1 MLDHEDRGPEVAMDL
16 ARGLETLLVAAV
28 VAGLAPVLV
37 ALLPGPRI
45 PQVVVLLAG
54 GVLIGPEVLDW
65 ASRPA
70 IDLLANVGLGFLFL
84 LAGYELDLHL
94 FRERPGRLAMAGW
107 LVTLVLA
114 AAITGALEAVG
125 FVRAFVP
132 VALGLSTTALGTLLP
147 ILRDNDMLS
156 GRFGRYLMAAGAVG
170 ELFPIFAIALFLG
183 ASNKFVALAS
193 LLAVGVLAVVL
204 SFAPRLVRGNR
215 LGRILQEEEGATAQ
229 TTVRLT
235 VVLLLLLLVIAEEFG
250 LDVVLGAFLAGIV
263 LRRWAPGDVHAL
275 EGKLDAIGYGFFIP
289 LFFVASGMTL
299 DIRSIAEAPLRLG
312 VFFVLLLVVRGVPAL
327 FLYRRDLPPAQRVE
341 MMFLTATA
349 LPLLVALAEIGLRN
363 GTMLAE
369 NAAALV
375 GAGALSVLVFPMAA
389 VVIERRRRAGE
400 GLAGA
405 RVAEAPPRAD

>member
-1 MLDHEDRGPEVAMDL
+1 MDL
-16 ARGLETLLVAAV
+16 ARGLETLLVAAF
-28 VAGLAPVLV
+28 VAALAPLVV
-37 ALLPGPRI
+37 ALLPGPRA

-54 GVLIGPEVLDW
+54 GVLIGPEVLGW
-65 ASRPA
+65 ADRPA

-84 LAGYELDLHL
+84 LAGYELDLRL
-94 FRERPGRLAMAGW
+94 FRERPGRLAIVAW
-107 LVTLVLA
+107 LVTVALAVATVGVLA
-114 AAITGALEAVG
+114 AVG

-132 VALGLSTTALGTLLP
+132 VALGLTTTALGTLLP
-147 ILRDNDMLS
+147 ILRDNDMLG
-156 GRFGRYLMAAGAVG
+156 GRFGRYLLAAGAVG

-193 LLAVGVLAVVL
+193 LVAVGLLALVL
-204 SFAPRLVRGNR
+204 SFVPRLVRGNR
-215 LGRILQEEEGATAQ
+215 LERILQEGEGSTAQ
-229 TTVRLT
+229 TTIRWT

-263 LRRWAPGDVHAL
+263 LRRWAPGDAHSL

-289 LFFVASGMTL
+289 LFFVASGMSL
-299 DIRSIAEAPLRLG
+299 DIRSIGEAPLRLL

-327 FLYRRDLPPAQRVE
+327 FLYRNDLPPAQRVQT
-341 MMFLTATA
+341 MFLTATA

-363 GTMLAE
+363 GTMLRE

-389 VVIERRRRAGE
+389 VMIERRRRAGE
-400 GLAGA
+400 GPAA
-405 RVAEAPPRAD
+405 APAAEAPPQAE